1 MIPSVLAEQV
11 QRGVKDFL
19 LTTFPITNPFFEGC
33 LERLLE
39 KKDAVFRGPFLSIK
53 LPFLPATGTAQFF
66 SEVMPAGFQPYRHQ
80 QRAFERLDARAGLN
94 SLVATGTGSGKTE
107 CFLYPILDH
116 CYRNRGRKGIKA
128 IVIYPMN
135 ALATDQAKRFAQA
148 IYGNPELRSYVTAGL
163 YLGGQDLEAVPV
175 MTENQ
180 AITDRDSMR
189 KAPPDILLTNY
200 KMLDYLLVRSADL
213 PLWGDN
219 GPETLRYLVVD
230 EMHTFD
236 GAQGA
241 DLACL
246 IRRVKERVK
255 AQRGQLVC
263 VGTSATLGDGGP
275 DMARELADYATRVFG
290 EPFGEDGLIGESV
303 LSPDE
308 FLKGCLV
315 KYVQIPAHERKA
327 ELDPLQYA
335 TLQAYVREQHR
346 LWLGTEIADWTSDD
360 WRICLGLSLKSHA
373 FFRNLLTILEGKPKQ
388 TEKLLDEI
396 EKQIPS
402 FGHPDREY
410 LALLLAS
417 FVSLVSEAKVPGP
430 RKLDPLVQ
438 VRYQFWLR
446 ELRRMVSLVG
456 TEPALGFAGDL
467 KPEQLVRSLPVIHCR
482 ECGLTGW
489 GATVKDADNKLNSD
503 LNEFYVQFFE
513 NSPHVAFVFPGQDF
527 APQDQTE
534 IPIWLCTQCL
544 RFERAHE
551 AAKCIWCGAK
561 PELSLPVWMPDLN
574 KRREAEHGHR
584 ARLEGTH
591 DCPCC
596 GANGSLTIVG
606 SRAASLTSVM
616 IAQLFSSTFNTD
628 KKLLAFS
635 DNVQDASHRAG
646 FFGARTFTFNFR
658 GALEQAVRE
667 AGGPVPFVDV
677 TRMFLER
684 WETGRDQARFITTF
698 LPPDM
703 DWLQDYAELRNN
715 GKLPDGSNLAYLL
728 RRRLDWE
735 IWSEYTV
742 DCRIG
747 RTLEKTGCSTL
758 EVRAGTLEPGLECLL
773 PGLQNEIGG
782 LRELDAAGLAR
793 FVDGVVL
800 NLKNKGGV
808 EQAEMGPFLESRG
821 NYYHLDKQKG
831 RYPSRP
837 NVSPASRL
845 PVFLTNR
852 PGSTFQAL
860 LRTSFTARQSW
871 HENWLLKC
879 FSGLDP
885 RVVDCAGE
893 IYQRMIQALLEAG
906 VFFERQAHGGLVWG
920 LRREIFDVTGEVRQ
934 LRCERCSYSVSAGPA
949 MAARMEGAPCQRYGC
964 SGSLRTQAPA
974 EDYYRTLY
982 RSGDVERV
990 FAAEHTGLLERKV
1003 RERVEQGFLFHT
1015 KPGDPNLLS
1024 CTPTLEMGINIGDLS
1039 SLALCSVPPK
1049 PSNYL
1054 QRSGR
1059 AGRVDGNAFIMTV
1072 ANGRPHDL
1080 YFFFEPDEM
1089 IQGVVETP
1097 GCFLNASAVLER
1109 QFVAYVFDRW
1119 VEGGAGDGA
1128 LPSKMQPVLDSMERA
1143 AAAPDQPLPDA
1154 FPWNLLKYFELNR
1167 TALERGFL
1175 AMFDGEVADY
1185 TRARV
1190 LEFSRDERDEDPRGF
1205 RTALLKALEEAVQ
1218 ERKSLRSRIRR
1229 LTDRIRE
1236 TDRNP
1241 AKPQNFEE
1249 EIERLRQEKSAL
1261 NRLAADMSDGRTLEF
1276 LADEGLLPNYA
1287 FPEAGIVLKSV
1298 IYSVNTKVQDPEKK
1312 YEIRYYKYQRPA
1324 SSAIEEL
1331 APANN
1336 FYAEGRRVQI
1346 DQVNLDLSKAGA
1358 WRFCQSCTYME
1369 IEGRSEPHRACPKC
1383 GDVMWIDD
1391 GQRKNML
1398 RMRQVISTTSE
1409 RESRSY
1415 DESDART
1422 PQFYQRN
1429 MFVIPDEAQITQ
1441 AYFLDCEE
1449 IPFGFEFFRK
1459 IMLREVNFGE
1469 RTGGG
1474 NGTMRIAGRNWVDR
1488 PFILCKRCGK
1498 VQKKGKIEHAL
1509 YCAYRGQ
1516 EEKEQVESAC
1526 YLYREFNSEAIR
1538 MLLPVATQEVDLNI
1552 HSFLAALDLG
1562 LRKYFHG
1569 DPGHLLTTTYDEPIA
1584 GSDARKRYL
1593 VLYDGVPGG
1602 TGYLKEL
1609 MREPA
1614 NLMEVFALANGVLAN
1629 CACRNDP
1636 EKDGCYRCLLAYRGR
1651 HDQENTSRSAA
1662 MRLLSQ
1668 ILAHRDDL
1676 KSTERLSQI
1685 RLNRLL
1691 ESELEARFVEALR
1704 RTRPGE
1710 PERQSTNQVVNGK
1723 QGWYLRTPGGSYLV
1737 EPQVPLGP
1745 EERVSVPSIADF
1757 VIWPE
1762 RPHDGE
1768 LPIAVFTDGFEY
1780 HADPES
1786 GNMRV
1791 GIDTA
1796 QRLAI
1801 TRSGRFHV
1809 WSLTWDDVESQ
1820 FREQADNMDPPL
1832 AGHAGKLD
1840 RALGVMD
1847 TANRT
1852 AWSRAYERASFDWL
1866 MFRLDGGR
1874 SLNWERHARLWLAAM
1889 LDGPDCGGSAL
1900 DTARNALLDASNA
1913 AWPESASIPAGTG
1926 CKRGIFR
1933 IGAQPLAAGLVQ
1945 ADGEGLRR
1953 MEGLSATFRLFDE
1966 AAASDRAAWKRA
1978 WRAWLRLFN
1987 ILQFAGLVDF
1997 VATAGLREGLYGGLL
2012 DAEAPR
2018 SGQEQAAGKL
2028 AALLADVDAA
2038 LHPLVEAVAAAG
2050 RALPTSGFELLSG
2063 DGAIAGTAELAWENL
2078 KIAVLMDY
2086 EVEYQSR
2093 FAQQGWTVYLAAA
2106 AAEWQDSLIANLPGG
2121 ES

>member
-1 MIPSVLAEQV
+1 V
-11 QRGVKDFL
+11 
-19 LTTFPITNPFFEGC
+19 
-33 LERLLE
+33 
-39 KKDAVFRGPFLSIK
+39 
-53 LPFLPATGTAQFF
+53 
-66 SEVMPAGFQPYRHQ
+66 
-80 QRAFERLDARAGLN
+80 
-94 SLVATGTGSGKTE
+94 
-107 CFLYPILDH
+107 
-116 CYRNRGRKGIKA
+116 
-128 IVIYPMN
+128 
-135 ALATDQAKRFAQA
+135 
-148 IYGNPELRSYVTAGL
+148 
-163 YLGGQDLEAVPV
+163 
-175 MTENQ
+175 
-180 AITDRDSMR
+180 
-189 KAPPDILLTNY
+189 
-200 KMLDYLLVRSADL
+200 
-213 PLWGDN
+213 
-219 GPETLRYLVVD
+219 
-230 EMHTFD
+230 
-236 GAQGA
+236 AQGA

-255 AQRGQLVC
+255 APRGQLVC

-290 EPFGEDGLIGESV
+290 EPFGEDSLIGESV
-303 LSPDE
+303 LAPDE
-308 FLKGCLV
+308 FLKGCLI
-315 KYVQIPAHERKA
+315 KYVQIPGHERKA
-327 ELDPLQYA
+327 ELDPLQYE
-335 TLQAYVREQHR
+335 TLEAYVRGQHR
-346 LWLGTEIADWTSDD
+346 LWLGTEIADWTSND

-417 FVSLVSEAKVPGP
+417 FVSLVSEAQVQGP
-430 RKLDPLVQ
+430 RKPEPLVQ
-438 VRYQFWLR
+438 VRYQLWLR

-456 TEPALGFAGDL
+456 SEPALAFAGDL
-467 KPEQLVRSLPVIHCR
+467 KPEQLQHSLPVIHCR

-503 LNEFYVQFFE
+503 LKEFYVQFFE

-527 APQDQTE
+527 APQDRTE

-551 AAKCIWCGAK
+551 AAQCIWCGAK

-596 GANGSLTIVG
+596 GANGSLTIIG

-646 FFGARTFTFNFR
+646 FFGARTFTFSFR
-658 GALEQAVRE
+658 GALEKAVRD
-667 AGGPVPFVDV
+667 AGGPVPFSDA
-677 TRMFLER
+677 TRLFLER
-684 WETGRDQARFITTF
+684 WEKGCDPARFITTF

-715 GKLPDGSNLAYLL
+715 GKLPDGSNLLDLL

-758 EVRAGTLEPGLECLL
+758 KVRAGVLEPALERLL
-773 PGLQNEIGG
+773 PVLLNEMGG
-782 LRELDAAGLAR
+782 LRDLDAAGLAR

-808 EQAEMGPFLESRG
+808 EQAEMGLFLESRG

-831 RYPSRP
+831 RYPHRP

-845 PVFLTNR
+845 PVFLTNH
-852 PGSTFQAL
+852 PGSTFQAM
-860 LRTSFTARQSW
+860 LRTSPASRQSW

-879 FSGLDP
+879 FGGLDS

-893 IYQRMIQALLEAG
+893 IYQRTIQALVDAG
-906 VFFERQAHGGLVWG
+906 VFFERQARGGLVWG
-920 LRREIFDVTGEVRQ
+920 LRRDIFDVTGEVRQ

-949 MAARMEGAPCQRYGC
+949 MAARMEGAPCLRYGC
-964 SGSLRTQAPA
+964 NGSFRTQAPV

-1059 AGRVDGNAFIMTV
+1059 AGRVDGNAFIMAV

-1080 YFFFEPDEM
+1080 YFFFDPDEM

-1109 QFVAYVFDRW
+1109 QFAAYAFDRW
-1119 VEGGAGDGA
+1119 VESGAGDGA
-1128 LPSKMQPVLDSMERA
+1128 LPSKMQPVLDSMEKT

-1154 FPWNLLKYFELNR
+1154 FPWNVLKFFELNR

-1175 AMFDGEVADY
+1175 AMFEGEVADY
-1185 TRARV
+1185 TRERV
-1190 LEFSRDERDEDPRGF
+1190 LEFARDERDEDRRGF
-1205 RTALLKALEEAVQ
+1205 RTALLRALEEAAQ

-1236 TDRNP
+1236 MDRNP

-1249 EIERLRQEKSAL
+1249 EIDRLRQEKSAL
-1261 NRLAADMSDGRTLEF
+1261 NRLAADMADRYTLEF

-1298 IYSVNTKVQDPEKK
+1298 ILSVNTKTQDPEKK
-1312 YEIRYYKYQRPA
+1312 YEVRYYRYQRPA
-1324 SSAIEEL
+1324 ISAIEEL

-1441 AYFLDCEE
+1441 AYVLDCEE

-1459 IMLREVNFGE
+1459 ITLREVNFGE

-1474 NGTMRIAGRNWVDR
+1474 NGTMKIAGRNWVDR

-1538 MLLPVATQEVDLNI
+1538 MLLPVATQEVELNI

-1609 MREPA
+1609 MRQPA
-1614 NLMEVFALANGVLAN
+1614 NLMRVFAFAYDVLAN
-1629 CACRNDP
+1629 CGCRDDP

-1691 ESELEARFVEALR
+1691 ESELEARFIEALR

-1710 PERQSTNQVVNGK
+1710 PERQFTNQVVNGK

-1801 TRSGRFHV
+1801 AQSGRFHV
-1809 WSLTWDDVESQ
+1809 WSLTWDDVESE
-1820 FREQADNMDPPL
+1820 FREHADNMDPPV

-1847 TANRT
+1847 TANRM
-1852 AWSRAYERASFDWL
+1852 AWSRVYERASFDWL
-1866 MFRLDGGR
+1866 IFRLDGGR

-1889 LDGPDCGGSAL
+1889 LDGPECGGSAL
-1900 DTARNALLDASNA
+1900 DTARNALLDAGNA
-1913 AWPESASIPAGTG
+1913 AWPESASIPAGAG

-1933 IGAQPLAAGLVQ
+1933 IGAPPLAAGLVR
-1945 ADGEGLRR
+1945 AESEGLRR

-1966 AAASDRAAWKRA
+1966 AAPSDRAAWKRA

-1997 VATAGLREGLYGGLL
+1997 VATTGLREGLYGGLL
-2012 DAEAPR
+2012 EAEASR
-2018 SGQEQAAGKL
+2018 NGREQVAGKL
-2028 AALLADVDAA
+2028 ATLVADVDAA

-2050 RALPTSGFELLSG
+2050 RALPSPGFELLSG
-2063 DGAIAGTAELAWENL
+2063 DGAIAGTAELAWEDL

-2093 FAQQGWTVYLAAA
+2093 FTQQGWTVYLAAA
-2106 AAEWQDSLIANLPGG
+2106 AAEWQNSLIANLPGG

>member
-19 LTTFPITNPFFEGC
+19 LTTFPITNPFFDGC
-33 LERLLE
+33 LERLLA
-39 KKDAVFRGPFLSIK
+39 KKDAVFRGPFLSMK
-53 LPFLPATGTAQFF
+53 LPFLPATGAAHSFP
-66 SEVMPAGFQPYRHQ
+66 EVLPAGFQPYRHQ
-80 QRAFERLDARAGLN
+80 QRAFERLDAHAGLN
-94 SLVATGTGSGKTE
+94 TLVATGTGSGKTE
-107 CFLYPILDH
+107 CYLYPILDH
-116 CYRNRGRKGIKA
+116 CFRNGGRKGIKA
-128 IVIYPMN
+128 IVIFPLN

-148 IYGNPELRSYVTAGL
+148 IYGNPELHNFVTAGL
-163 YLGGQDLEAVPV
+163 YLGGQELEAAPV

-180 AITDRDSMR
+180 VITDRNVMR
-189 KAPPDILLTNY
+189 QAPPDILLTNY
-200 KMLDYLLVRSADL
+200 KMLDYLLVRARDFDL
-213 PLWGDN
+213 WRDN

-230 EMHTFD
+230 ELHTFD

-255 AQRGQLVC
+255 ASRGQLIC

-290 EPFGEDGLIGESV
+290 EPFGEDSLIGESV
-303 LSPDE
+303 LAPDE

-315 KYVQIPAHERKA
+315 KYVQIPGHEHKA
-327 ELDPLQYA
+327 ELDPLRYE
-335 TLQAYVREQHR
+335 TLEAYVHAQHR
-346 LWLGTEIADWTSDD
+346 LWLGAEIADWAGGD
-360 WRICLGLSLKSHA
+360 WRICLGVSLKSHA

-410 LALLLAS
+410 LAMLLAS
-417 FVSLVSEAKVPGP
+417 FVSLVSEARVQGP
-430 RKLDPLVQ
+430 RKPEPLAQ
-438 VRYQFWLR
+438 VRYQLWLR

-456 TEPALGFAGDL
+456 PEPALAFAGDL
-467 KPEQLVRSLPVIHCR
+467 KPEQLQHSLPVIHCR

-503 LNEFYVQFFE
+503 LKEFYVQFFE
-513 NSPHVAFVFPGQDF
+513 NSPHVTFVFPGQDF
-527 APQDQTE
+527 APQGQTE
-534 IPIWLCTQCL
+534 IPKWLCTQCL
-544 RFERAHE
+544 RWETAHE

-561 PELSLPVWMPDLN
+561 PELSLLVWMPDLN

-658 GALEQAVRE
+658 GALEKAVRD
-667 AGGPVPFVDV
+667 AGGPVPFSDI
-677 TRMFLER
+677 TRLFLER
-684 WETGRDQARFITTF
+684 WEKGRDPARFITTF

-703 DWLQDYAELRNN
+703 DWLQDYAELRDN
-715 GKLPDGSNLAYLL
+715 GKLPDGSNLAYLV

-758 EVRAGTLEPGLECLL
+758 EVRAGTLEPALERLL
-773 PGLQNEIGG
+773 PVLQNEVGG
-782 LRELDAAGLAR
+782 LRDLDAACLAR
-793 FVDGVVL
+793 FMDGVVL

-808 EQAEMGPFLESRG
+808 EHAEMGAFLESRG
-821 NYYHLDKQKG
+821 NYYHLDKQQG

-852 PGSTFQAL
+852 PGSTFQPL
-860 LRTSFTARQSW
+860 LRTSPTARQSW

-879 FSGLDP
+879 FGGLDP
-885 RVVDCAGE
+885 QVVDCTGE
-893 IYQRMIQALLEAG
+893 IYQRTIQALLDAG
-906 VFFERQAHGGLVWG
+906 VFFELQGKGGLVWG

-934 LRCERCSYSVSAGPA
+934 LRCERCSYSVSAGPE
-949 MAARMEGAPCQRYGC
+949 MASRMDGAPCQRYGC
-964 SGSLRTQAPA
+964 SGSLRAQPPA
-974 EDYYRTLY
+974 DDYYRTLY

-990 FAAEHTGLLERKV
+990 FAAEHTGLLERKE

-1059 AGRVDGNAFIMTV
+1059 AGRVDGNAFIMAV

-1089 IQGVVETP
+1089 TQGVVETP

-1109 QFVAYVFDRW
+1109 QFVAYAFDRW
-1119 VEGGAGDGA
+1119 VETRVGDGA
-1128 LPSKMQPVLDSMERA
+1128 LPSKMPPVLDSIEKSA
-1143 AAAPDQPLPDA
+1143 ANPDQPLPDA
-1154 FPWNLLKYFELNR
+1154 FPWNLLKFFDLNR

-1175 AMFDGEVADY
+1175 AMFEGEVGDY
-1185 TRARV
+1185 TRERV
-1190 LEFSRDERDEDPRGF
+1190 IQFSRDERDEDPRGL
-1205 RTALLKALEEAVQ
+1205 RTALLKALDEAVL

-1236 TDRNP
+1236 MDRNP
-1241 AKPQNFEE
+1241 AKPQNYED
-1249 EIERLRQEKSAL
+1249 EIDRLRQEKSAL
-1261 NRLAADMSDGRTLEF
+1261 NRLATELTDRYTLEF

-1298 IYSVNTKVQDPEKK
+1298 IYSVNNKTQDPEKK
-1312 YEIRYYKYQRPA
+1312 YETRYYKYQRPA
-1324 SSAIEEL
+1324 SSAIAEL
-1331 APANN
+1331 APANS

-1346 DQVNLDLSKAGA
+1346 DQVNLDLSKADA

-1369 IEGRSEPHRACPKC
+1369 IEGLSEPHRACPKC
-1383 GDVMWIDD
+1383 GDAMWID
-1391 GQRKNML
+1391 GEQRKNML

-1415 DESDART
+1415 DESDDRT

-1429 MFVIPDEAQITQ
+1429 MFVIPDEEQITQ

-1474 NGTMRIAGRNWVDR
+1474 NGTMKIAGRTWVDR
-1488 PFILCKRCGK
+1488 PFIFCKRCGK

-1509 YCAYRGQ
+1509 YCTYRGQ

-1614 NLMEVFALANGVLAN
+1614 NLMTVFDHAYKALANCG
-1629 CACRNDP
+1629 CRNDP

-1676 KSTERLSQI
+1676 KGTERLSQI

-1691 ESELEARFVEALR
+1691 ESELEARFIEALR

-1710 PERQSTNQVVNGK
+1710 PERQLTNQVVNGK
-1723 QGWYLRTPGGSYLV
+1723 QGWYLRTSGGSYLV

-1745 EERVSVPSIADF
+1745 EEGVSVPSIADF
-1757 VIWPE
+1757 VIRPE
-1762 RPHDGE
+1762 RPLEGE

-1796 QRLAI
+1796 QRMAI
-1801 TRSGRFHV
+1801 ARSGRFHV

-1820 FREQADNMDPPL
+1820 FRDQPDNADPPV
-1832 AGHAGKLD
+1832 AGHAGRLD
-1840 RALGVMD
+1840 RALGVKD
-1847 TANRT
+1847 PTNRI
-1852 AWSRAYERASFDWL
+1852 AWSRVYERASFDWL
-1866 MFRLDGGR
+1866 LFCLDGGR
-1874 SLNWERHARLWLAAM
+1874 SLNWERHALLWLAAM
-1889 LDGPDCGGSAL
+1889 LDGPDCAGPAL
-1900 DTARNALLDASNA
+1900 EAVRNALLDAANA
-1913 AWPESASIPAGTG
+1913 AWSESANIPAGAG
-1926 CKRGIFR
+1926 WKRGIFR
-1933 IGAQPLAAGLVQ
+1933 IGAPLLAAGLVR

-1966 AAASDRAAWKRA
+1966 SAASDRAAWKRG

-1997 VATAGLREGLYGGLL
+1997 VATNGLREGLYGGLL
-2012 DAEAPR
+2012 EVEAPR
-2018 SGQEQAAGKL
+2018 GARDRAAGKL
-2028 AALLADVDAA
+2028 AALLADVDAS
-2038 LHPLVEAVAAAG
+2038 LHPLVEAVAAAS
-2050 RALPTSGFELLSG
+2050 RALPSSGFELLG
-2063 DGAIAGTAELAWENL
+2063 NDGAIAGTAELAWEGP
-2078 KIAVLMDY
+2078 KVAVLMDY
-2086 EVEYQSR
+2086 EVEYQGR

-2106 AAEWQDSLIANLPGG
+2106 AADWQESLIASLPGG
-2121 ES
+2121 DL

>member
-1 MIPSVLAEQV
+1 V
-11 QRGVKDFL
+11 
-19 LTTFPITNPFFEGC
+19 
-33 LERLLE
+33 
-39 KKDAVFRGPFLSIK
+39 
-53 LPFLPATGTAQFF
+53 
-66 SEVMPAGFQPYRHQ
+66 
-80 QRAFERLDARAGLN
+80 
-94 SLVATGTGSGKTE
+94 
-107 CFLYPILDH
+107 
-116 CYRNRGRKGIKA
+116 
-128 IVIYPMN
+128 
-135 ALATDQAKRFAQA
+135 
-148 IYGNPELRSYVTAGL
+148 
-163 YLGGQDLEAVPV
+163 
-175 MTENQ
+175 
-180 AITDRDSMR
+180 
-189 KAPPDILLTNY
+189 
-200 KMLDYLLVRSADL
+200 
-213 PLWGDN
+213 
-219 GPETLRYLVVD
+219 
-230 EMHTFD
+230 
-236 GAQGA
+236 
-241 DLACL
+241 
-246 IRRVKERVK
+246 
-255 AQRGQLVC
+255 
-263 VGTSATLGDGGP
+263 
-275 DMARELADYATRVFG
+275 
-290 EPFGEDGLIGESV
+290 
-303 LSPDE
+303 
-308 FLKGCLV
+308 
-315 KYVQIPAHERKA
+315 
-327 ELDPLQYA
+327 
-335 TLQAYVREQHR
+335 
-346 LWLGTEIADWTSDD
+346 
-360 WRICLGLSLKSHA
+360 
-373 FFRNLLTILEGKPKQ
+373 
-388 TEKLLDEI
+388 
-396 EKQIPS
+396 
-402 FGHPDREY
+402 
-410 LALLLAS
+410 
-417 FVSLVSEAKVPGP
+417 
-430 RKLDPLVQ
+430 
-438 VRYQFWLR
+438 
-446 ELRRMVSLVG
+446 
-456 TEPALGFAGDL
+456 
-467 KPEQLVRSLPVIHCR
+467 
-482 ECGLTGW
+482 
-489 GATVKDADNKLNSD
+489 
-503 LNEFYVQFFE
+503 
-513 NSPHVAFVFPGQDF
+513 
-527 APQDQTE
+527 
-534 IPIWLCTQCL
+534 
-544 RFERAHE
+544 
-551 AAKCIWCGAK
+551 
-561 PELSLPVWMPDLN
+561 
-574 KRREAEHGHR
+574 
-584 ARLEGTH
+584 
-591 DCPCC
+591 
-596 GANGSLTIVG
+596 
-606 SRAASLTSVM
+606 
-616 IAQLFSSTFNTD
+616 
-628 KKLLAFS
+628 
-635 DNVQDASHRAG
+635 
-646 FFGARTFTFNFR
+646 
-658 GALEQAVRE
+658 
-667 AGGPVPFVDV
+667 
-677 TRMFLER
+677 
-684 WETGRDQARFITTF
+684 
-698 LPPDM
+698 
-703 DWLQDYAELRNN
+703 
-715 GKLPDGSNLAYLL
+715 
-728 RRRLDWE
+728 
-735 IWSEYTV
+735 
-742 DCRIG
+742 
-747 RTLEKTGCSTL
+747 
-758 EVRAGTLEPGLECLL
+758 
-773 PGLQNEIGG
+773 
-782 LRELDAAGLAR
+782 
-793 FVDGVVL
+793 
-800 NLKNKGGV
+800 
-808 EQAEMGPFLESRG
+808 
-821 NYYHLDKQKG
+821 
-831 RYPSRP
+831 
-837 NVSPASRL
+837 
-845 PVFLTNR
+845 
-852 PGSTFQAL
+852 
-860 LRTSFTARQSW
+860 
-871 HENWLLKC
+871 
-879 FSGLDP
+879 
-885 RVVDCAGE
+885 
-893 IYQRMIQALLEAG
+893 
-906 VFFERQAHGGLVWG
+906 
-920 LRREIFDVTGEVRQ
+920 
-934 LRCERCSYSVSAGPA
+934 
-949 MAARMEGAPCQRYGC
+949 
-964 SGSLRTQAPA
+964 

-982 RSGDVERV
+982 RSGDVDRV

-1059 AGRVDGNAFIMTV
+1059 AGRVDGNAFIMAV

-1080 YFFFEPDEM
+1080 YFFFDPDEM

-1109 QFVAYVFDRW
+1109 QFAAYAFDRW
-1119 VEGGAGDGA
+1119 VESGAGDGA
-1128 LPSKMQPVLDSMERA
+1128 LPSKMQPVLDSMEKT

-1154 FPWNLLKYFELNR
+1154 FPWNVLKFFELNR

-1175 AMFDGEVADY
+1175 AMFEGEVADY
-1185 TRARV
+1185 TRERV
-1190 LEFSRDERDEDPRGF
+1190 LEFARDERDEDPRGF
-1205 RTALLKALEEAVQ
+1205 RTALLRALEEAAQ

-1236 TDRNP
+1236 MDRNP

-1249 EIERLRQEKSAL
+1249 EIDRLRQEKSAL
-1261 NRLAADMSDGRTLEF
+1261 NRLAADMADRYTLEF

-1298 IYSVNTKVQDPEKK
+1298 ILSVNTKTQDPEKK
-1312 YEIRYYKYQRPA
+1312 YEVRYYRYQRPA
-1324 SSAIEEL
+1324 ISAIEEL

-1441 AYFLDCEE
+1441 AYVLDCEE

-1459 IMLREVNFGE
+1459 ITLREVNFGE

-1474 NGTMRIAGRNWVDR
+1474 NGTMKIAGRNWVDR

-1516 EEKEQVESAC
+1516 KEKEQVESAC

-1538 MLLPVATQEVDLNI
+1538 MLLPVATQEVELNI

-1609 MREPA
+1609 MRQPA
-1614 NLMEVFALANGVLAN
+1614 NLMRVFAFAYDVLAN
-1629 CACRNDP
+1629 CGCRDDP

-1691 ESELEARFVEALR
+1691 ESELEARFIEALR

-1710 PERQSTNQVVNGK
+1710 PERQFTNQVVNGK

-1801 TRSGRFHV
+1801 AQSGRFHM

-1820 FREQADNMDPPL
+1820 FREQADNMDPPVV
-1832 AGHAGKLD
+1832 GHAGKLD

-1847 TANRT
+1847 TANRM
-1852 AWSRAYERASFDWL
+1852 AWSRVYERASFDWL
-1866 MFRLDGGR
+1866 IFRLDGGR

-1889 LDGPDCGGSAL
+1889 LDGPECGGSAL
-1900 DTARNALLDASNA
+1900 DTARNALLDAGNA
-1913 AWPESASIPAGTG
+1913 AWPESASIPAGAG

-1933 IGAQPLAAGLVQ
+1933 IGAPPLAAGLVR
-1945 ADGEGLRR
+1945 AESEGLRR

-1966 AAASDRAAWKRA
+1966 AAPSDRAAWKRA

-1997 VATAGLREGLYGGLL
+1997 VATTGLREGLYGGLL
-2012 DAEAPR
+2012 EAEASR
-2018 SGQEQAAGKL
+2018 NGREQVAGKL
-2028 AALLADVDAA
+2028 ATLVADVDAA

-2050 RALPTSGFELLSG
+2050 RALPSPGFELLSG
-2063 DGAIAGTAELAWENL
+2063 DGAIAGTAELAWEDL

-2093 FAQQGWTVYLAAA
+2093 FTQQGWTVYLAAA
-2106 AAEWQDSLIANLPGG
+2106 AAEWQNSLIANLPGG

>member
-1 MIPSVLAEQV
+1 MQ
-11 QRGVKDFL
+11 
-19 LTTFPITNPFFEGC
+19 
-33 LERLLE
+33 
-39 KKDAVFRGPFLSIK
+39 
-53 LPFLPATGTAQFF
+53 
-66 SEVMPAGFQPYRHQ
+66 
-80 QRAFERLDARAGLN
+80 
-94 SLVATGTGSGKTE
+94 
-107 CFLYPILDH
+107 
-116 CYRNRGRKGIKA
+116 
-128 IVIYPMN
+128 
-135 ALATDQAKRFAQA
+135 
-148 IYGNPELRSYVTAGL
+148 
-163 YLGGQDLEAVPV
+163 
-175 MTENQ
+175 
-180 AITDRDSMR
+180 
-189 KAPPDILLTNY
+189 
-200 KMLDYLLVRSADL
+200 
-213 PLWGDN
+213 
-219 GPETLRYLVVD
+219 
-230 EMHTFD
+230 
-236 GAQGA
+236 
-241 DLACL
+241 
-246 IRRVKERVK
+246 
-255 AQRGQLVC
+255 
-263 VGTSATLGDGGP
+263 
-275 DMARELADYATRVFG
+275 
-290 EPFGEDGLIGESV
+290 
-303 LSPDE
+303 
-308 FLKGCLV
+308 
-315 KYVQIPAHERKA
+315 
-327 ELDPLQYA
+327 
-335 TLQAYVREQHR
+335 
-346 LWLGTEIADWTSDD
+346 
-360 WRICLGLSLKSHA
+360 
-373 FFRNLLTILEGKPKQ
+373 
-388 TEKLLDEI
+388 
-396 EKQIPS
+396 
-402 FGHPDREY
+402 
-410 LALLLAS
+410 
-417 FVSLVSEAKVPGP
+417 GP
-430 RKLDPLVQ
+430 RKPEPLVQ
-438 VRYQFWLR
+438 VRYQLWLR

-456 TEPALGFAGDL
+456 SEPALAFAGDL
-467 KPEQLVRSLPVIHCR
+467 KPEQLQHSLPVIHCR

-503 LNEFYVQFFE
+503 LKEFYVQFFE

-527 APQDQTE
+527 APQDRTE

-551 AAKCIWCGAK
+551 AAQCIWCGAK

-596 GANGSLTIVG
+596 GANGSLTIIG

-646 FFGARTFTFNFR
+646 FFGARTFTFSFR
-658 GALEQAVRE
+658 GALEKAVRD
-667 AGGPVPFVDV
+667 AGGPVPFSDA
-677 TRMFLER
+677 TRLFLER
-684 WETGRDQARFITTF
+684 WEKGCDPARFITTF

-715 GKLPDGSNLAYLL
+715 GKLPDGSNLLDLL

-758 EVRAGTLEPGLECLL
+758 KVRAGVLEPALERLL
-773 PGLQNEIGG
+773 PVLLNEMGG
-782 LRELDAAGLAR
+782 LRDLDAAGLAR

-808 EQAEMGPFLESRG
+808 EQAEMGLFLESRG

-831 RYPSRP
+831 RYPHRP

-845 PVFLTNR
+845 PVFLTNH
-852 PGSTFQAL
+852 PGSTFQAM
-860 LRTSFTARQSW
+860 LRTSPASRQSW

-879 FSGLDP
+879 FGGLDS

-893 IYQRMIQALLEAG
+893 IYQRTIQALVDAG
-906 VFFERQAHGGLVWG
+906 VFFERQARGGLVWG
-920 LRREIFDVTGEVRQ
+920 LRRDIFDVTGEVRQ

-949 MAARMEGAPCQRYGC
+949 MAARMEGAPCLRYGC
-964 SGSLRTQAPA
+964 NGSFRTQAPV

-1059 AGRVDGNAFIMTV
+1059 AGRVDGNAFIMAV

-1080 YFFFEPDEM
+1080 YFFFDPDEM

-1109 QFVAYVFDRW
+1109 QFAAYAFDRW
-1119 VEGGAGDGA
+1119 VESGAGDGA
-1128 LPSKMQPVLDSMERA
+1128 LPSKMQPVLDSMEKT

-1154 FPWNLLKYFELNR
+1154 FPWNVLKFFELNR

-1175 AMFDGEVADY
+1175 AMFEGEVADY
-1185 TRARV
+1185 TRERV
-1190 LEFSRDERDEDPRGF
+1190 LEFARDERDEDRRGF
-1205 RTALLKALEEAVQ
+1205 RTALLRALEEAAQ

-1236 TDRNP
+1236 MDRNP

-1249 EIERLRQEKSAL
+1249 EIDRLRQEKSAL
-1261 NRLAADMSDGRTLEF
+1261 NRLAADMADRYTLEF

-1298 IYSVNTKVQDPEKK
+1298 ILSVNTKTQDPEKK
-1312 YEIRYYKYQRPA
+1312 YEVRYYRYQRPA
-1324 SSAIEEL
+1324 ISAIEEL

-1441 AYFLDCEE
+1441 AYVLDCEE

-1459 IMLREVNFGE
+1459 ITLREVNFGE

-1474 NGTMRIAGRNWVDR
+1474 NGTMKIAGRNWVDR

-1538 MLLPVATQEVDLNI
+1538 MLLPVATQEVELNI

-1609 MREPA
+1609 MRQPA
-1614 NLMEVFALANGVLAN
+1614 NLMRVFAFAYDVLAN
-1629 CACRNDP
+1629 CGCRDDP

-1691 ESELEARFVEALR
+1691 ESELEARFIEALR

-1710 PERQSTNQVVNGK
+1710 PERQFTNQVVNGK

-1801 TRSGRFHV
+1801 AQSGRFHV
-1809 WSLTWDDVESQ
+1809 WSLTWDDVESE
-1820 FREQADNMDPPL
+1820 FREHADNMDPPV

-1847 TANRT
+1847 TANRM
-1852 AWSRAYERASFDWL
+1852 AWSRVYERASFDWL
-1866 MFRLDGGR
+1866 IFRLDGGR

-1889 LDGPDCGGSAL
+1889 LDGPECGGSAL
-1900 DTARNALLDASNA
+1900 DTARNALLDAGNA
-1913 AWPESASIPAGTG
+1913 AWPESASIPAGAG

-1933 IGAQPLAAGLVQ
+1933 IGAPPLAAGLVR
-1945 ADGEGLRR
+1945 AESEGLRR

-1966 AAASDRAAWKRA
+1966 AAPSDRAAWKRA

-1997 VATAGLREGLYGGLL
+1997 VATTGLREGLYGGLL
-2012 DAEAPR
+2012 EAEASR
-2018 SGQEQAAGKL
+2018 NGREQVAGKL
-2028 AALLADVDAA
+2028 ATLVADVDAA

-2050 RALPTSGFELLSG
+2050 RALPSPGFELLSG
-2063 DGAIAGTAELAWENL
+2063 DGAIAGTAELAWEDL

-2093 FAQQGWTVYLAAA
+2093 FTQQGWTVYLAAA
-2106 AAEWQDSLIANLPGG
+2106 AAEWQNSLIANLPGG

>member
-11 QRGVKDFL
+11 ERGVKDFL

-33 LERLLE
+33 VERLLAR
-39 KKDAVFRGPFLSIK
+39 KDTVFRGPFLSIK
-53 LPFLPATGTAQFF
+53 LPFVPSAGAPRVFPD
-66 SEVMPAGFQPYRHQ
+66 VVPAGFQPYWHQ
-80 QRAFERLDARAGLN
+80 QRAFERLESRAGLN
-94 SLVATGTGSGKTE
+94 TLVATGTGSGKTE
-107 CFLYPILDH
+107 CYMYPILDH
-116 CYRNRGRKGIKA
+116 CFRNRGRKGIKA
-128 IVIYPMN
+128 IIIYPMN
-135 ALATDQAKRFAQA
+135 ALATDQAKRFAQG
-148 IYGNPELRSYVTAGL
+148 IYGSPELRNFVSVGL
-163 YLGGQDLEAVPV
+163 YLGGQELESTPV

-180 AITDRDSMR
+180 VITDRTVMR
-189 KAPPDILLTNY
+189 NAPPDILLTNY
-200 KMLDYLLVRSADL
+200 KMLDYLLVRAADFM
-213 PLWGDN
+213 LWRDN

-230 EMHTFD
+230 ELHTFD

-246 IRRVKERVK
+246 VRRVKERVK
-255 AQRGQLVC
+255 APRGQTVC

-275 DMARELADYATRVFG
+275 EVTRELSEYATRVFG
-290 EPFGEDGLIGESV
+290 EPFGEDSLIGESV
-303 LSPDE
+303 LAADE
-308 FLKGCLV
+308 FLRGCLI
-315 KYVQIPAHERKA
+315 KYVQVPGHERKT
-327 ELDPLQYA
+327 ELDPLRYE
-335 TLQAYVREQHR
+335 TLEAYVRAQHR
-346 LWLGTEIADWTSDD
+346 LWLGTEIPDWRTGD
-360 WRICLGLSLKSHA
+360 WRICLGFSLKSHA

-417 FVSLVSEAKVPGP
+417 FVSLVSEARLQGP
-430 RKLDPLVQ
+430 RKPEPLVQ
-438 VRYQFWLR
+438 VRYQLWLR
-446 ELRRMVSLVG
+446 ELRRMVSFVG
-456 TEPALGFAGDL
+456 QEPALAFAGDL
-467 KPEQLVRSLPVIHCR
+467 KPEQLQHSLPVIHCR

-489 GATVKDADNKLNSD
+489 GATVKDADNKLNCD
-503 LNEFYVQFFE
+503 LKEFYVQFFE
-513 NSPHVAFVFPGQDF
+513 NSPHVVFVFPGQDF
-527 APQDQTE
+527 APEDQTE

-551 AAKCIWCGAK
+551 PAKCIWCGAK
-561 PELSLPVWMPDLN
+561 PDLSLPVWMPDLN

-584 ARLEGTH
+584 VRLEGTH

-596 GANGSLTIVG
+596 GAGGSLTIIG
-606 SRAASLTSVM
+606 SRAASLTSIM
-616 IAQLFSSTFNTD
+616 ISQLFSSTFNTD

-658 GALEQAVRE
+658 GALDKAVRE
-667 AGGPVPFVDV
+667 ADGPVPFPSV
-677 TRMFLER
+677 TPLFLDR
-684 WETGRDQARFITTF
+684 WEKDRDPAWFITTF

-703 DWLQDYAELRNN
+703 DWLQDYAELRDN
-715 GKLPDGSNLAYLL
+715 GTLPAGSNLADLV

-747 RTLEKTGCSTL
+747 RTLEKAGCSTL
-758 EVRAGTLEPGLECLL
+758 ELRPGTLEPALEALL
-773 PGLQNEIGG
+773 PSLQNEIGG
-782 LRELDAAGLAR
+782 LRQLDAAGLVR

-808 EQAEMGPFLESRG
+808 EQAEMGLFLESRG

-831 RYPSRP
+831 RYPHRP

-852 PGSTFQAL
+852 AGSTFQTI
-860 LRTSFTARQSW
+860 LRASASARPSW
-871 HENWLLKC
+871 HEDWLRKC
-879 FSGLDP
+879 FSHLDG

-893 IYQRMIQALLEAG
+893 IYQRIIQALVDAG
-906 VFFERQAHGGLVWG
+906 VFFELQAHGGLVWG
-920 LRREIFDVTGEVRQ
+920 LRRGVFDVAGAVRQ
-934 LRCERCSYSVSAGPA
+934 LRCERCRYSVSAGPS
-949 MAARMEGAPCQRYGC
+949 MAARMDGAACQRYRCG
-964 SGSLRTQAPA
+964 GVMRVQPLA

-1054 QRSGR
+1054 QRAGR
-1059 AGRVDGNAFIMTV
+1059 AGRVDGNAFVMAV
-1072 ANGRPHDL
+1072 ANARPHDL
-1080 YFFFEPDEM
+1080 YFFFEPEEM
-1089 IQGVVETP
+1089 IQGAVETP

-1109 QFVAYVFDRW
+1109 QFAAYVFDRW
-1119 VEGGAGDGA
+1119 VETGIPVGA
-1128 LPSKMQPVLDSMERA
+1128 LPSKTPPVLDSMEKA

-1154 FPWNLLKYFELNR
+1154 FPWNLLKFFELNR
-1167 TALERGFL
+1167 SALEQGFL
-1175 AMFDGEVADY
+1175 ALFESEVSDY
-1185 TRARV
+1185 TRSRV
-1190 LEFSRDERDEDPRGF
+1190 LEFSRDKRDEDPRGF
-1205 RTALLKALEEAVQ
+1205 RAALLRALEEAVQ

-1236 TDRNP
+1236 MERNP
-1241 AKPQNFEE
+1241 AKPLNFEE

-1261 NRLAADMSDGRTLEF
+1261 NRLAAELADRHMLEF

-1298 IYSVNTKVQDPEKK
+1298 IFSLNAKAQDPEKK
-1312 YEIRYYKYQRPA
+1312 YEVRYYKYQRPA

-1346 DQVNLDLSKAGA
+1346 DQVNLDLSKADA

-1369 IEGRSEPHRACPKC
+1369 LEGRSEPHRTCPKC
-1383 GDVMWIDD
+1383 GDTMWSDD

-1415 DESDART
+1415 DESDDRT

-1429 MFVIPDEAQITQ
+1429 MFVIPDDAQITQ

-1474 NGTMRIAGRNWVDR
+1474 NGSMTIAGRTWVDR
-1488 PFILCKRCGK
+1488 PFVFCKRCGK

-1509 YCAYRGQ
+1509 YCAYRGA

-1526 YLYREFNSEAIR
+1526 YLYREFTSEAIR
-1538 MLLPVATQEVDLNI
+1538 MLLPVATQEVELNI

-1569 DPGHLLTTTYDEPIA
+1569 DPGHLLTTTYDEPIT

-1609 MREPA
+1609 MREPS
-1614 NLMEVFALANGVLAN
+1614 NLMNVFDLAYQVLAN
-1629 CACRNDP
+1629 CECRKDP

-1691 ESELEARFVEALR
+1691 ESELEARFIEALR
-1704 RTRPGE
+1704 RTKPGE
-1710 PERQSTNQVVNGK
+1710 PERQLTNQVVNGK
-1723 QGWYLRTPGGSYLV
+1723 QGWYLRMRGGSYLV

-1762 RPHDGE
+1762 RPIEGE

-1801 TRSGRFHV
+1801 ARSGRLHV
-1809 WSLTWDDVESQ
+1809 WSLTWDDVETQ
-1820 FREQADNMDPPL
+1820 FREQLDAMEPVSATHP
-1832 AGHAGKLD
+1832 AKLD

-1847 TANRT
+1847 PASRM
-1852 AWSRAYERASFDWL
+1852 AWSKVYERSSFEWL
-1866 MFRLDGGR
+1866 VLRLDGGR
-1874 SLNWERHARLWLAAM
+1874 TLNWERHARLWLAAM
-1889 LDGPDCGGSAL
+1889 LDGPDCAEASL
-1900 DTARNALLDASNA
+1900 DVARTALLDAGNA
-1913 AWPESASIPAGTG
+1913 AWPESAGILAGSG
-1926 CKRGIFR
+1926 WKRGIFR
-1933 IGAQPLAAGLVQ
+1933 VGDPLFAAGLVR
-1945 ADGEGLRR
+1945 AEIEHLRR
-1953 MEGLSATFRLFDE
+1953 MEGLTATFRLFDE
-1966 AAASDRAAWKRA
+1966 AAALDRAAWKRE

-1987 ILQFAGLVDF
+1987 ILQFAGSVDF
-1997 VATAGLREGLYGGLL
+1997 VASTGLREGLYGGLL
-2012 DAEAPR
+2012 EVETPHGAHVREA
-2018 SGQEQAAGKL
+2018 GEL
-2028 AALLADVDAA
+2028 AALLADVDPS
-2038 LHPLVEAVAAAG
+2038 LHPLVEAVATAG
-2050 RALPTSGFELLSG
+2050 RALPSPGFELLG
-2063 DGAIAGTAELAWENL
+2063 NDGAIAGTAELAWEGQ

-2086 EVEYQSR
+2086 EAEYQGR
-2093 FAQQGWTVYLAAA
+2093 FAQQGWTVYLAADV
-2106 AAEWQDSLIANLPGG
+2106 AEWQGSVIASLPGG
-2121 ES
+2121 EP

>member
-1 MIPSVLAEQV
+1 MIPSVIAEQV
-11 QRGVKDFL
+11 ERGIKDFL
-19 LTTFPITNPFFEGC
+19 RTTFPITNPFFEGC
-33 LERLLE
+33 LDRLLD
-39 KKDAVFRGPFLSIK
+39 KKDQVFRGPFLGLK
-53 LPFLPATGTAQFF
+53 LPFVPAAGGKAYFPEVLP
-66 SEVMPAGFQPYRHQ
+66 SGFQPYRHQ
-80 QRAFERLDARAGLN
+80 QLAFERLDARAGLN

-107 CFLYPILDH
+107 CYLYPILDH
-116 CYRNRGRKGIKA
+116 CFRNRGRKGIKA
-128 IVIYPMN
+128 IVIFPMN

-163 YLGGQDLEAVPV
+163 YLGGQELEASAV

-180 AITDRDSMR
+180 VITDRNAMR
-189 KAPPDILLTNY
+189 AAPPDILLTNY
-200 KMLDYLLVRSADL
+200 KMLDYLLVRAADL
-213 PLWGDN
+213 PLWQQN
-219 GPETLRYLVVD
+219 EPETLRYLVVD
-230 EMHTFD
+230 ELHTFD

-255 AQRGQLVC
+255 TPAGQLISI
-263 VGTSATLGDGGP
+263 GTSATLGDGSK
-275 DMARELADYATRVFG
+275 ATAQELAEYATRVFG
-290 EPFGEDGLIGESV
+290 EPFGDDSLIGESV
-303 LSPDE
+303 LAPDE

-315 KYVQIPAHERKA
+315 KYVQIPGHEHKP
-327 ELDPLQYA
+327 ELDPLQYE
-335 TLQAYVREQHR
+335 TLEAYVRAQHR
-346 LWLGTEIADWTSDD
+346 LWLGTEIGNWASSD
-360 WRICLGLSLKSHA
+360 WRISLGLSLKSHA
-373 FFRNLLTILEGKPKQ
+373 FFRNLLTILEGRPKQ
-388 TEKLLDEI
+388 AELLLDEI

-402 FGHPDREY
+402 FGHPDRDY
-410 LALLLAS
+410 LSLLLAS
-417 FVSLVSEAKVPGP
+417 FVSLVSEARVQGP
-430 RKLDPLVQ
+430 KKLEPLAQ
-438 VRYQFWLR
+438 VRYQLWMR

-456 TEPALGFAGDL
+456 PEPVLAFANDL
-467 KPEQLVRSLPVIHCR
+467 KPEQLQRSLPVIHCR

-489 GATVKDADNKLNSD
+489 AGTVKDADNKLNSD
-503 LNEFYVQFFE
+503 LKEFYVQFFE

-527 APQDQTE
+527 APVGQTE
-534 IPIWLCTQCL
+534 IPTWLCTQCL

-551 AAKCIWCGAK
+551 AAKCVWCGAK
-561 PELSLPVWMPDLN
+561 PELSIQVWMPEDHI
-574 KRREAEHGHR
+574 KRREGEHGHR

-596 GANGSLTIVG
+596 GASGSLTIVG

-616 IAQLFSSTFNTD
+616 ITQLFSSTFNTD

-658 GALEQAVRE
+658 GALEKAVRDVD
-667 AGGPVPFVDV
+667 GPVPFTEV
-677 TRMFLER
+677 TRLFLEK
-684 WETGRDQARFITTF
+684 WEQGRDPARFVTAF

-703 DWLQDYAELRNN
+703 DWLQDYAELRAA
-715 GKLPDGSNLAYLL
+715 GKLPDGSNLLALL

-735 IWSEYTV
+735 VWSEYTV

-758 EVRAGTLEPGLECLL
+758 EPRTAILEDALARLL
-773 PGLQNEIGG
+773 PVLQNEIGG
-782 LRELDAAGLAR
+782 LRDLDSAGLAR
-793 FVDGVVL
+793 FVDGIVL

-808 EQAEMGPFLESRG
+808 GHGEMGMFIESRG

-831 RYPSRP
+831 RYPHRP

-852 PGSTFQAL
+852 SGSTFQTVV
-860 LRTSFTARQSW
+860 RTSPSARPSW
-871 HENWLLKC
+871 HEDWLLKC
-879 FSGLDP
+879 FGRIDG

-893 IYQRMIQALLEAG
+893 IYERTIRALLESGA
-906 VFFERQAHGGLVWG
+906 FFEVQAKGGTVWG
-920 LRREIFDVTGEVRQ
+920 LRREILDVTGEVRQ
-934 LRCERCSYSVSAGPA
+934 LRCERCSYSVSAGPE
-949 MAARMEGAPCQRYGC
+949 MAARMEGAPCQRYRCQGVM
-964 SGSLRTQAPA
+964 RIQPPA
-974 EDYYRTLY
+974 DDYYRSLY

-1003 RERVEQGFLFHT
+1003 REQVEQGFLFQT

-1054 QRSGR
+1054 QRAGR
-1059 AGRVDGNAFIMTV
+1059 AGRVDGNAFVMTV

-1109 QFVAYVFDRW
+1109 QFAAYVLDRW
-1119 VEGGAGDGA
+1119 VESGILVGA
-1128 LPSKMQPVLDSMERA
+1128 LPSKMQPILDSMEKA
-1143 AAAPDQPLPDA
+1143 SAGPDQPLPDT
-1154 FPWNLLKYFELNR
+1154 FPWNLLKFFELQR
-1167 TALERGFL
+1167 TALEQGFL
-1175 AMFDGEVADY
+1175 AMFEGQVADY
-1185 TRARV
+1185 TRDRV
-1190 LEFSRDERDEDPRGF
+1190 LQFSRDERDEDPRGF
-1205 RTALLKALEEAVQ
+1205 RTALVKALEEAAQ
-1218 ERKSLRSRIRR
+1218 ERKSLRNRIRR

-1236 TDRNP
+1236 MDRNP
-1241 AKPQNFEE
+1241 AKPQDFEE
-1249 EIERLRQEKSAL
+1249 ELERLRQEKGAL
-1261 NRLAADMSDGRTLEF
+1261 NRLAADLSDRRTLEF

-1287 FPEAGIVLKSV
+1287 FPEAGIVLKSI
-1298 IYSVNTKVQDPEKK
+1298 IYSVDTKEQDPEKRYK
-1312 YEIRYYKYQRPA
+1312 TRYYKYARPA

-1346 DQVNLDLSKAGA
+1346 DQVNLDLSKADA

-1369 IEGRSEPHRACPKC
+1369 LEGRSEPHRACPKC

-1415 DESDART
+1415 DESDDRT

-1429 MFVIPDEAQITQ
+1429 MFVVPDEAQITQ

-1459 IMLREVNFGE
+1459 MMLREVNFGE

-1474 NGTMRIAGRNWVDR
+1474 NGTLKIAGRAWVDR
-1488 PFILCKRCGK
+1488 PFVFCKRCGK
-1498 VQKKGKIEHAL
+1498 VQKKGKIDHAL
-1509 YCAYRGQ
+1509 FCSYRGQ

-1538 MLLPVATQEVDLNI
+1538 MLLPVATQEVDLNT

-1569 DPGHLLTTTYDEPIA
+1569 DPGHLLTTTYDEPIP

-1609 MREPA
+1609 MREPE
-1614 NLMEVFALANGVLAN
+1614 NLMKVFELAHGVLTN
-1629 CACRNDP
+1629 CECRNDP

-1662 MRLLSQ
+1662 MRMLSQ
-1668 ILAHRDDL
+1668 ILAHRGEL

-1691 ESELEARFVEALR
+1691 ESELEARFIEALR

-1710 PERQSTNQVVNGK
+1710 PERQLTNQVVNGK

-1745 EERVSVPSIADF
+1745 EDRISVPSIADF
-1757 VIWPE
+1757 VIRPE
-1762 RPHDGE
+1762 RPGDEE

-1780 HADPES
+1780 HADPQS

-1796 QRLAI
+1796 QRMAI
-1801 TRSGRFHV
+1801 ARSGRFHV

-1820 FREQADNMDPPL
+1820 FREQPDNMDQPTP
-1832 AGHAGKLD
+1832 GHAGKLD

-1847 TANRT
+1847 PANRT
-1852 AWSRAYERASFDWL
+1852 AWSRVCEKGSFEWL
-1866 MFRLDGGR
+1866 VFRLDAGR
-1874 SLNWERHARLWLAAM
+1874 SLNWGQHGRLWLAAM
-1889 LDGPDCGGSAL
+1889 LDGQDCDGPAL
-1900 DTARNALLDASNA
+1900 DAARGALLDPQNA
-1913 AWPESASIPAGTG
+1913 EWAESASIPQGTG
-1926 CKRGIFR
+1926 WKCGVLRTGS
-1933 IGAQPLAAGLVQ
+1933 PLLAAGLVR
-1945 ADGEGLRR
+1945 ADAQRLRQ
-1953 MEGLSATFRLFDE
+1953 MEGLSAALRLFDE
-1966 AAASDRAAWKRA
+1966 AAASDRAAWKRT

-1987 ILQFAGLVDF
+1987 ILQFANAAEF
-1997 VATAGLREGLYGGLL
+1997 VATSGLREGLYDSLLGLEVPRVRDQAPGG
-2012 DAEAPR
+2012 
-2018 SGQEQAAGKL
+2018 L
-2028 AALLADVDAA
+2028 AALLADVDVS
-2038 LHPLVEAVAAAG
+2038 LRPLVQAVAAAG
-2050 RALPTSGFELLSG
+2050 RTLPSPGFELVGG
-2063 DGAIAGTAELAWENL
+2063 DGAIAGTAELAWERA
-2078 KIAVLMDY
+2078 KIVVLMDH
-2086 EVEYQSR
+2086 EVEYLER
-2093 FAQQGWTVYLAAA
+2093 FVGQGWTVYVAAA
-2106 AAEWQDSLIANLPGG
+2106 MAEWQDSLIASLPGG
-2121 ES
+2121 DL